1 MDRHA
6 ILGTVATEHIR
17 QRKMLATPESRIGY
31 FAFRSQP
38 SLSSVYVDGW
48 LCSKRERSRLLRRE
62 IQSLGGE
69 VHRFAVLSPFKN
81 PSIVVSENRTLRPMR
96 TGLSLRDLTNFQSVV
111 REI

>member
-62 IQSLGGE
+62 IQSA
-69 VHRFAVLSPFKN
+69 RRRSSSIRSSIAVQEL
-81 PSIVVSENRTLRPMR
+81 VDRP
-96 TGLSLRDLTNFQSVV
+96 
-111 REI
+111 